1 MKKLNLLVNVVLV
14 IAVGLLYYLHFAK
27 KQPQAA
33 APGAAAPLPS
43 TFKPT
48 AAGAPTIAY
57 LDLDSMNE
65 KIMVIKNH
73 RSKMEQE
80 FAGIQS
86 QWENGMRNLENQKN
100 QFLSKSYTE
109 AEAQKFSESL
119 YQQQQQL
126 DAKKQQATEALSKK
140 NDSFLESIQKKLKEF
155 LNEFNKDNK
164 FTYVFSSGTGL
175 DYMVYKNES
184 LNITNDVING
194 LNIKLKATP

>member
-1 MKKLNLLVNVVLV
+1 MKNLNLYINVVL
-14 IAVGLLYYLHFAK
+14 IMAVGILYYLHFSK

-33 APGAAAPLPS
+33 APNAPLPS
-43 TFKPT
+43 TFKPG

-65 KIMVIKNH
+65 KIVVIKNH
-73 RSKMEQE
+73 RNKMEQE
-80 FAGIQS
+80 FAGIQT
-86 QWENGMRNLENQKN
+86 QWENGMRNLESQKN
-100 QFLSKSYTE
+100 QFLSKAYTE
-109 AEAQKFSESL
+109 AEAQKFSETL

-126 DAKKQQATEALSKK
+126 DLKKQQATEALTKK
-140 NDSFLESIQKKLKEF
+140 NEAFLDSVQKELKSF
-155 LNEFNKDNK
+155 LNEYNKDNK

-194 LNIKLKATP
+194 LNTKLKETP